1 MLAPSH
7 GSGATGTGGVIGTG
21 GASAGGTGGKM
32 TTLPPTSL
40 AVRFADAILAEWPD
54 PRNISANTSF
64 EYNNGI
70 VLHGIERVYAGTR
83 DRRYL
88 SYIQKY
94 IDYFVDAT
102 GTINR
107 PTAHSFDTMQPA
119 ILLPFL
125 YQETSTDK
133 YRLAANNMRAVYDN
147 IPRNPDG
154 GFWHKQTYPNQMW
167 LDSIY
172 MGEPFLARY
181 GAVFGTC
188 GAFCADTPV
197 QQITLLATHV
207 RDAATGLLYHAW
219 DQSLM
224 ASWADPTTG
233 RSPEVWGRALGWYAM
248 SLVDILPDLPADHPG
263 RAQLLDLLRGIAG
276 ALRATQG
283 SNGLWYQ
290 VVDKGTRS
298 DNWQETSGSGMFVYA
313 LKVGVNRGYLDASYL
328 TVASKGW
335 TGLMAKV
342 TNASGTMPSFTGAV
356 KGMGVQDNYAA
367 YVATTLMPLL
377 TDSPHGLCAILL
389 AASEMEAQ

>member
-1 MLAPSH
+1 
-7 GSGATGTGGVIGTG
+7 
-21 GASAGGTGGKM
+21 
-32 TTLPPTSL
+32 
-40 AVRFADAILAEWPD
+40 
-54 PRNISANTSF
+54 
-64 EYNNGI
+64 
-70 VLHGIERVYAGTR
+70 
-83 DRRYL
+83 
-88 SYIQKY
+88 
-94 IDYFVDAT
+94 
-102 GTINR
+102 
-107 PTAHSFDTMQPA
+107 
-119 ILLPFL
+119 
-125 YQETSTDK
+125 
-133 YRLAANNMRAVYDN
+133 MRAVYDN

-313 LKVGVNRGYLDASYL
+313 LKLGVDRGYIDASYMAEA
-328 TVASKGW
+328 TRGW
-335 TGLMAKV
+335 QGLQTQV
-342 TNASGTMPSFTGAV
+342 TMDSAGRPVINGAV
-356 KGMGVQDNYAA
+356 AGMGVQDNYAN
-367 YVATTLMPLL
+367 YVNKTRLAN
-377 TDSPHGLCAILL
+377 SSHGLCAILM
-389 AASEMEAQ
+389 AASAMEAN